1 MNNKE
6 SFIKYTK
13 QMNITKLALYPA
25 IIIGTIIISGIPFG
39 FNLEKILT
47 ASFFGTM
54 LLKCLLQIM
63 WSHYGL
69 TDGEDKEKQNPQHLM
84 RVELNRKSATLIK
97 DKGLLNAF
105 KEYNQKDYLKQ
116 RQDYIE
122 EVLFSHQ
129 IDKSWY
135 EMELSQVI
143 EIYNNERKGVYRHDN
158 NGNELAR
165 LDFNRKQLKVLK
177 MLKKGNFK
185 FDRVSA
191 ETILSGYQVKATYHQ
206 INENVNT
213 WAYKKLGT
221 RLLLTILGMVLTT
234 GLEFGGSTDI
244 WESVL
249 LAITNLALSIT
260 VYFVAFKVGIQV
272 IEKTDA
278 ILELKDAYIHCFV
291 EKYESGKFVPS
302 LALYT
307 ETVVDTKE
315 E

>member
-1 MNNKE
+1 MNNKDALT
-6 SFIKYTK
+6 KYVK
-13 QMNITKLALYPA
+13 QMNVMKLALYPA

-39 FNLEKILT
+39 FDLEKILT
-47 ASFFGTM
+47 ASFLGTM
-54 LLKCLLQIM
+54 GLKCLLQIM
-63 WSHYGL
+63 WSHFGL
-69 TDGEDKEKQNPQHLM
+69 TDGEDKEKQNPHHIT

-122 EVLFSHQ
+122 EVLFANQ
-129 IDKSWY
+129 IDKRWY
-135 EMELSQVI
+135 DMELSQVV
-143 EIYNNERKGVYRHDN
+143 EIYKNEKKGIYRHDN

-165 LDFNRKQLKVLK
+165 LDFNRKQLQVLK
-177 MLKKGNFK
+177 ALKKGNFK

-206 INENVNT
+206 INENVNA
-213 WAYKKLGT
+213 WAYKKLAT

-234 GLEFGGSTDI
+234 GLEFGKTTNL

-249 LAITNLALSIT
+249 LAITNLALSIS
-260 VYFVAFKVGIQV
+260 VYFIAFKVGVQA

-307 ETVVDTKE
+307 ETVVEEKE